1 MKRVMFVCKKNSA
14 RSQMADAFAN
24 RYGDGKITVTSSGLE
39 KSQVN
44 PGAID
49 AMDAIGM
56 DIRNQTSNALSE
68 FRSEDFDV
76 VISLCGCGVNL
87 PPDWTKRELF
97 EDWQLEDPAEKPE
110 LFPEVRDEVERRVKD
125 LIDRVG

>member
-24 RYGDGKITVTSSGLE
+24 RYGNGKITVTSSGLE

-44 PGAID
+44 PGAIV

>member
-44 PGAID
+44 PGAIV

-68 FRSEDFDV
+68 FQPKDFDV